1 MDPAPTTAVG
11 SAEAR
16 MFVELEDA
24 FHRARGRAGLGPGR
38 LWLALGGGS
47 VAVEV
52 VGERLFDRIT
62 PALAHLATEESTGT
76 PDLSVSLWDADESGI
91 PGPPS
96 APGRDPT
103 ARALISASRDGRFV
117 LQRRTHA
124 VVGQDRVRR
133 AVVGSFRDV
142 DRLPLY
148 DRGRPLH
155 PQLLLW
161 NQDRGAPPLH
171 AGLVARAG
179 RGALF
184 VGEGGSG
191 KTTSTLACLLH
202 GFDFLG
208 DDYVSL
214 LKEGR
219 AFAGHGV
226 YGSTHVDPGHLAR
239 FPELHARAL
248 HPLWANEDKAVV
260 FLADVH
266 PERLVRESSI
276 DALFLPTVKLG
287 RTSVHPATPAEA
299 LLRLVQGALA
309 LAPHAGSGGMEPLFE
324 LASSVPAFWLDLG
337 ADLDEIPTTVAHT
350 LDALPA

>member
-1 MDPAPTTAVG
+1 MNSTPTTAVG

-16 MFVELEDA
+16 AFAAMEDG
-24 FHRARGRAGLGPGR
+24 FRRARDRASISRCLR
-38 LWLALGGGS
+38 LAVGGGS
-47 VAVEV
+47 VAIEV
-52 VGERLFDRIT
+52 VGNRLFEQLT
-62 PALAHLATEESTGT
+62 PALAHLAVEEDGRA

-91 PGPPS
+91 AVPPP
-96 APGRDPT
+96 APGDDPT
-103 ARALISASRDGRFV
+103 ARAIVSASNDGRFV

-124 VVGQDRVRR
+124 VVGQDRARR
-133 AVVGSFRDV
+133 AVVGWFRDV

-191 KTTSTLACLLH
+191 KSTSTLTCLLH

-214 LKEGR
+214 SKDGR
-219 AFAGHGV
+219 GGFAGHGV
-226 YGSTHVDPGHLAR
+226 YGSTHVDPDHLAR
-239 FPELHARAL
+239 FPELHARAV
-248 HPLWANEDKAVV
+248 HPLWENEDKAVV
-260 FLADVH
+260 FLADVL
-266 PERLVRESSI
+266 PERLARESPI
-276 DALFLPTVKLG
+276 DALFLPTVKSG
-287 RTSVHPATPAEA
+287 RTSVRPATPAQA

-324 LASSVPAFWLDLG
+324 LAASVPAYWLDLG
-337 ADLDEIPTTVAHT
+337 ADLDEIPLTVART
-350 LDALPA
+350 LDALPR